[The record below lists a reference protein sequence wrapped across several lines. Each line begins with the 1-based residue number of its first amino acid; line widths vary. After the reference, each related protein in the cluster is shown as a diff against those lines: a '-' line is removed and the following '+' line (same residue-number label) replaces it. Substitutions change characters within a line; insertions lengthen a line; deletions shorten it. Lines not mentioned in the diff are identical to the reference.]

1 MKKINRLTPGK
12 LFLKY
17 NYPSWSFKKDCSAI
31 YPPIYQGYN
40 WSHDNIRIKK
50 KNKITNFNILN
61 AAIKR
66 MKNKGYE
73 PKEVA

>member
-1 MKKINRLTPGK
+1 MKLTQGK

-40 WSHDNIRIKK
+40 W
-50 KNKITNFNILN
+50 
-61 AAIKR
+61 
-66 MKNKGYE
+66 
-73 PKEVA
+73 